1 MTIDKHS
8 PHQAIYSSIQTKK
21 NSVSENTGRFVCF
34 LIGTSTEIVNFLE
47 PKQEKPCPMRSRTIA
62 FLSNKQNHS
71 FGCSIQNSFW
81 CSILSKIILSGVQ
94 MANALRLLQVNRKFW
109 LDYYGGRSFALLLRC
124 AVLCSAFW
132 TEFQGGE
139 KENKRPKRPFC

>member
-1 MTIDKHS
+1 MLFT
-8 PHQAIYSSIQTKK
+8 HQFRQKKTQDVLFVSSLALQLRSSISLSRNKK
-21 NSVSENTGRFVCF
+21 N
-34 LIGTSTEIVNFLE
+34 
-47 PKQEKPCPMRSRTIA
+47 PAQMRSRTIA

-71 FGCSIQNSFW
+71 FG

-132 TEFQGGE
+132 MEFQGGE

>member
-1 MTIDKHS
+1 MLFT
-8 PHQAIYSSIQTKK
+8 HQFRQKKTQDVLFVSSLALQLRSSISLSRNKK
-21 NSVSENTGRFVCF
+21 NPV
-34 LIGTSTEIVNFLE
+34 
-47 PKQEKPCPMRSRTIA
+47 QMRSRTIA

-132 TEFQGGE
+132 MEFQGGE